1 MENRRMDPNRQ
12 AHVNR
17 ENIPY
22 ARVSTYAD
30 GHESAY
36 AESEKNAARVCKK
49 ADANVCAALDQGLR
63 YHLNSTIV
71 TIVTVALI
79 NQ

>member
-1 MENRRMDPNRQ
+1 MENRRMDP
-12 AHVNR
+12 HDLEFVNR

-36 AESEKNAARVCKK
+36 AESEKNAARVCK
-49 ADANVCAALDQGLR
+49 
-63 YHLNSTIV
+63 
-71 TIVTVALI
+71 
-79 NQ
+79 